1 MMMIM
6 MMMVFITMIMVIRR
20 RQKKKRKKRVGHE
33 QAQHPH
39 SVNTGDEERVRRWA
53 VIGGE
58 RVT

>member
-1 MMMIM
+1 MM
-6 MMMVFITMIMVIRR
+6 MMMVFITMMMMIRR

-58 RVT
+58 LVT

>member
-1 MMMIM
+1 MVVMMMIM
-6 MMMVFITMIMVIRR
+6 MMMMMMMMIRR

-33 QAQHPH
+33 QVQHPH

-58 RVT
+58 LVT

>member
-1 MMMIM
+1 MMV
-6 MMMVFITMIMVIRR
+6 MMMVFITMMMIRR
-20 RQKKKRKKRVGHE
+20 RQKKKRKKRVGQE

>member
-1 MMMIM
+1 MMM
-6 MMMVFITMIMVIRR
+6 IRR
-20 RQKKKRKKRVGHE
+20 RQKKRKKRSGQA

>member
-1 MMMIM
+1 MVIMLMMMFITM
-6 MMMVFITMIMVIRR
+6 MMMIRR

>member
-1 MMMIM
+1 MMVMMM
-6 MMMVFITMIMVIRR
+6 FITMMMIRR

>member
-1 MMMIM
+1 MMMFITM
-6 MMMVFITMIMVIRR
+6 MMMIRR
-20 RQKKKRKKRVGHE
+20 RQKKKRKKRSGQE

>member
-1 MMMIM
+1 MTVVVI
-6 MMMVFITMIMVIRR
+6 MVFITMMMMVIRR

>member
-1 MMMIM
+1 MMVM
-6 MMMVFITMIMVIRR
+6 MMMVFITMRMMIRR
-20 RQKKKRKKRVGHE
+20 RQKKKRKKRVGQE

>member
-1 MMMIM
+1 MMVM
-6 MMMVFITMIMVIRR
+6 MMMMFITMMMMIRR
-20 RQKKKRKKRVGHE
+20 RQKKKRKKRVGQE